1 MNSQIYL
8 WEIRRYLA
16 WFTSHITLENGS
28 GYFDINKYSEKFL
41 IPILNCVFNT
51 EFERLE
57 FEEKNYPAIDIG
69 SKKLKISFQITA
81 EKGFEK
87 IKSTLTSYIENRVYK
102 DYPVIYQLIIREKY
116 ETNKTNADIEA
127 YINNEINRVGIRP
140 TPSIILKKE
149 EHIWD
154 ISTLLKNIE
163 QKCETDKLKV
173 IRDHFEKEYGKV
185 TALPTFDD
193 ILIPYEIAFRQQLDN
208 TNENLPYQFHTP
220 FFGRKC
226 DLEKL
231 QKFVEESSESVLSVV
246 GDGGYGKTRLI
257 VELFKHL
264 ATTHNAPEAYVLNEA
279 AFQCLDFAKQLKTD
293 KKVLVLFDDAHRK
306 PEILNDLIGVA
317 NRLENVK
324 LILTARKAVY
334 SDMLKSVST
343 QKRILESIELPR
355 LSYEETQ
362 SLFRSQL
369 PSLKEYEIKKLAEE
383 SKGVPIVILG
393 LCSITLTGRYK
404 SELSE
409 EANFMLFVHEVKEQV
424 INDINTK
431 YLVSKEN
438 INKTI
443 QLISFFSPIN
453 NSSEEISILAVL
465 NGISFEETSLI
476 IDYLQEYDFIERRT
490 DISIRPDPYS
500 DSILLESVQ
509 RIKYLLQKD
518 ISVFLD
524 RLIRNL
530 VEVEQSSRIDFSI
543 ESLLADFITSFKFK
557 VLDSRKAIKDLESN
571 LDTLKTFTYKK
582 PRICYL
588 AIKYLLQSQ
597 DQNPEFWQKEE
608 NFTLY
613 SNSFKS
619 VHDNIEVILS
629 IATLNTHDISELD
642 EIYELLMFYR
652 SKKHDNTI
660 FPKVFVYRVY
670 DFNEYKYYPSA
681 PCERQTYLVKKLQS
695 IVEKGDLEKENT
707 DHILSC
713 CKTLLTLEFEAE
725 SYFDKYTHSFTYGR
739 AYVISNKT
747 TKLIRESTLSVLF
760 RVYKIIRYT
769 KDSEFYFQEILK
781 PLFFTAKTKRNEY
794 IYPQDQE
801 VIIVS
806 EFLRTILDEKP
817 SIFERSSIIKQL
829 KLFERE
835 EIKDEYKDIV
845 QELLNLSEN
854 VSTSKEKLR
863 LLFLDDYFSLRNNLE
878 RRLNE
883 IIEEYSDQISFFID
897 IIDTKIELSD
907 RDYTNF
913 SEIINHL
920 AVAHPVL
927 SRSMLQFLIDNYPDQ
942 TCHFAPLIKGN
953 CTDNEFFYD
962 AINKIWHLDFEC
974 VKGAVIW
981 MLTHGRNQNTDL
993 YKDGDLEYFEFVV
1006 DNKILSAIGNT
1017 PFTIAKYILI
1027 NPERTINII
1036 SKILRLGGNIRED
1049 GYLLHSIFEN
1059 NEILEKYPDLIKEF
1073 VFKDTIEFPIES
1085 HYIEDILTFLEN
1097 QYGFNTMLDY
1107 LISKTCYYESKDEFL
1122 SLTFHKHYNNPKKGQ
1137 LQKEIDFLKVI
1148 GWYTGLK
1155 VKSKYFHR
1163 RLLQFLRPSSLHSGE
1178 FKDGFNAL
1186 IRKATDNKEKIIE
1199 ICNTL
1204 DVFENK
1210 GDYIIGLL
1218 IEITNELC
1226 DRLPISRE
1234 DLIDIFGH
1242 DFIYN
1247 TMVVKTVIPGQPSP
1261 ENISKQD
1268 IFKKILENHKLHPQV
1283 RDLFINA
1290 IQIIEKDIERERY
1303 MDIDSIW

>member
-16 WFTSHITLENGS
+16 WFTSHITLENAS

-57 FEEKNYPAIDIG
+57 FEKKNYPAIDIG
-69 SKKLKISFQITA
+69 SKKLRISFQITA
-81 EKGFEK
+81 ETSFEK

-116 ETNKTNADIEA
+116 ATNKTNADIEA
-127 YINNEINRVGIRP
+127 HINNEINRVGIRP
-140 TPSIILKKE
+140 IPEIIFKKE

-154 ISTLLKNIE
+154 ISKLIKNIE
-163 QKCETDKLKV
+163 QKCETDRLKE

-220 FFGRKC
+220 FFGRKS

-231 QKFVEESSESVLSVV
+231 QKFVNESSESVLSVV

-257 VELFKHL
+257 VELFKYL
-264 ATTHNAPEAYVLNEA
+264 TTNPDGPEAYVLNEA
-279 AFQCLDFAKQLKTD
+279 AFQCLDFAEQLKTD
-293 KKVLVLFDDAHRK
+293 KKVIVLVDDAHRK

-317 NRLENVK
+317 YRMENVK

-343 QKRILESIELPR
+343 QKRIIESIELPR

-409 EANFMLFVHEVKEQV
+409 EANFMLFVQEVKEQV

-431 YLVSKEN
+431 YLVSKES

-443 QLISFFSPIN
+443 QLISFFSPIK
-453 NSSEEISILAVL
+453 NSPEEISILAVL

-490 DISIRPDPYS
+490 DISIEPDPYS
-500 DSILLESVQ
+500 DSILLESAQ
-509 RIKYLLQKD
+509 RIKYLLQRD

-524 RLIRNL
+524 RLLRNL

-543 ESLLADFITSFKFK
+543 ESLLTDFITSFKFK
-557 VLDSRKAIKDLESN
+557 VLDSRKAIKDIESN

-582 PRICYL
+582 PRICFL
-588 AIKYLLQSQ
+588 AIKYLLKSQ

-629 IATLNTHDISELD
+629 IAALNTHEISELD

-652 SKKHDNTI
+652 SKKQDNSI
-660 FPKVFVYRVY
+660 FPKIFVYRVY
-670 DFNEYKYYPSA
+670 DFNEYKYFPSA
-681 PCERQTYLVKKLQS
+681 PCERQTYLVKKLQNT
-695 IVEKGDLEKENT
+695 IEKGDLGKDIL
-707 DHILSC
+707 DHILVC

-747 TKLIRESTLSVLF
+747 TKSIRESTLSILF
-760 RVYKIIRYT
+760 RVYLDIRYS
-769 KDSEFYFQEILK
+769 KDSELYFQEILK
-781 PLFFTAKTKRNEY
+781 PLFFIAKTKRNEY

-806 EFLRTILDEKP
+806 EFLKTVLNDKP
-817 SIFERSSIIKQL
+817 NIFERSSIIKQI
-829 KLFERE
+829 KLFERKE
-835 EIKDEYKDIV
+835 VKDEYKDLI
-845 QELLNLSEN
+845 QELLTLSEN
-854 VSTSKEKLR
+854 VSTSKEKLK
-863 LLFLDDYFSLRNNLE
+863 LLFLDDYFSIRDNIERTIKDILE
-878 RRLNE
+878 GYPDE
-883 IIEEYSDQISFFID
+883 ILFFNDIVEIKID
-897 IIDTKIELSD
+897 LSD

-920 AVAHPVL
+920 ALTNPEL
-927 SRSMLQFLIDNYPDQ
+927 SRRMLQHIIERYPAQ
-942 TCHFAPLIKGN
+942 SCHFAPLIKGN
-953 CTDNEFFYD
+953 YTDHEFFYGT
-962 AINKIWHLDFEC
+962 INRIWHLDYEC
-974 VKGAVIW
+974 CKGAVIW
-981 MLTHGRNQNTDL
+981 MLTHGRNQNINL
-993 YKDGDLEYFEFVV
+993 YKEDDLRYFEFIV
-1006 DNKILSAIGNT
+1006 DNKILTAIGNT
-1017 PFTIAKYILI
+1017 PFTLAKYILI
-1027 NPERTINII
+1027 NPRRTLNII
-1036 SKILRLGGNIRED
+1036 SKILKLGGNVRED

-1059 NEILEKYPDLIKEF
+1059 KEIIEKHSDLIKEF
-1073 VFKDTIEFPIES
+1073 ILEETIEFPIES

-1097 QYGFNTMLDY
+1097 RYGFNTMFDY
-1107 LISKTCYYESKDEFL
+1107 LKRKTDYYGSKEEFL
-1122 SLTFHKHYNNPKKGQ
+1122 SLTLHKHYNNPQKDQ
-1137 LQKEIDFLKVI
+1137 IQKEIDFLKVI
-1148 GWYTGLK
+1148 EWYVDLK
-1155 VKSKYFHR
+1155 NKSRYFHR
-1163 RLLQFLRPSSLHSGE
+1163 RLLEFLRPSSLQTQE
-1178 FKDGFNAL
+1178 FKDGF
-1186 IRKATDNKEKIIE
+1186 KKIISKAKNNKDVIVE
-1199 ICNTL
+1199 ICDTL
-1204 DVFENK
+1204 DVYENK
-1210 GDYIIGLL
+1210 GEYIIALL
-1218 IEITNELC
+1218 IEIANELC
-1226 DRLPISRE
+1226 DC
-1234 DLIDIFGH
+1234 
-1242 DFIYN
+1242 
-1247 TMVVKTVIPGQPSP
+1247 
-1261 ENISKQD
+1261 
-1268 IFKKILENHKLHPQV
+1268 
-1283 RDLFINA
+1283 LFRTN
-1290 IQIIEKDIERERY
+1290 
-1303 MDIDSIW
+1303 